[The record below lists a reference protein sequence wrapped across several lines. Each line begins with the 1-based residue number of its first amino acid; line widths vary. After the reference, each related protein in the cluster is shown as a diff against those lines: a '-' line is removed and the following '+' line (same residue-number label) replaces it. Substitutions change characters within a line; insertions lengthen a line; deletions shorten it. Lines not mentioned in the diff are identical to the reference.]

1 MVSPILELTNIN
13 KSFGHVHAN
22 KNINLTINKG
32 TIHGIIGENGAG
44 KSTLMSIVFGLYQ
57 ANSGKIKINEKEI
70 KLKSPRDSIL
80 NGIGMVHQHF
90 MLVENFTVLENII
103 LGFEG
108 ETVFGEKL
116 ETAKKDL
123 EKLCETYNFNIDLD
137 ATISDLSVG
146 FRQRVEILK
155 SLYRGAEILILDE
168 PTGVLT
174 PQEVDE
180 LFKILRSLKE
190 EGKTIVLITHKLIEI
205 MDLTSEVSVMRQGE
219 MVGHTKTQDTN
230 KEKLAEMMVG
240 RNVLLRVDKT
250 EIKKGD
256 PIFRVNELSVKDDLD
271 VTRVKNVN
279 LEICSGEILGI
290 AGVTGN
296 GQTELLEALSGIRK
310 VESGNIRLF
319 GEKISDKHSFLNP
332 RMLKARGLAH
342 VPEDRQRMGL
352 IGDFKAYE
360 NLIFGYHDQE
370 PFSKSSIL
378 NHKEIT
384 EYSNRVMQEYDVRPN
399 SPNLITSNFSGGNQQ
414 KIILSREL
422 NENPKVLLVG
432 QPTRGVDIGAIE
444 FIHQR
449 LINMRDKGA
458 AILLAS
464 VELDEILSLSD
475 RIIVMFD
482 GKIVGEKINKNI
494 TDRELGLLMAG
505 VTEWAILLLIN
516 QRYLGG
522 YLT

>member
-1 MVSPILELTNIN
+1 MVSPILQLTNIN

-22 KNINLTINKG
+22 KDINLTINKG

-44 KSTLMSIVFGLYQ
+44 KSTLMSIVYGLYQ
-57 ANSGKIKINEKEI
+57 ADSGIIKVNDKAI
-70 KLKSPRDSIL
+70 KLKSPRDSIE

-90 MLVENFTVLENII
+90 MLVENFTVLENIV

-108 ETVFGEKL
+108 EVVFGKN
-116 ETAKKDL
+116 L
-123 EKLCETYNFNIDLD
+123 EKAKIDLKNLCETYNLNVDLD
-137 ATISDLSVG
+137 SVISDLSVG

-155 SLYRGAEILILDE
+155 SLYRGAEVFILDE

-190 EGKTIVLITHKLIEI
+190 EGKTIVLITHKLNEI

-219 MVGHTKTQDTN
+219 VVGHTRTENTN
-230 KEKLAEMMVG
+230 REKLAEMMVG
-240 RNVLLRVDKT
+240 RSVLLRINKSNT
-250 EIKKGD
+250 QRGD
-256 PIFRVNELSVKDDLD
+256 VAFKVENLSVKDDLD

-279 LEICSGEILGI
+279 LEIHAGEILGL

-310 VESGNIRLF
+310 VESGEIFLN
-319 GEKISDKHSFLNP
+319 GEKISDSSALLNP
-332 RMLKARGLAH
+332 RELKEKGLAH
-342 VPEDRQRMGL
+342 IPEDRQRMGL
-352 IGDFKAYE
+352 VTDFKAYE

-370 PFSKSSIL
+370 PYSKSSIMRENKIL
-378 NHKEIT
+378 D
-384 EYSNRVMQEYDVRPN
+384 YSKRVMEEYDVRPR
-399 SPNLITSNFSGGNQQ
+399 SPHLMTSNFSGGNQQ
-414 KIILSREL
+414 KLILSREL
-422 NENPKVLLVG
+422 NENPKVLLIG

-449 LINMRDKGA
+449 LIDMRDKGA
-458 AILLAS
+458 AILLVS
-464 VELDEILSLSD
+464 VELEEVLSLSD
-475 RIIVMFD
+475 RIVVMFD
-482 GKIVGEKINKNI
+482 GNIVGERVNKDV

-505 VTEWAILLLIN
+505 VA
-516 QRYLGG
+516 
-522 YLT
+522 

>member
-13 KSFGHVHAN
+13 KSFGHFQAN
-22 KNINLTINKG
+22 KNINLKINKG

-57 ANSGKIKINEKEI
+57 ANSGSIKINGKEI
-70 KLKSPRDSIL
+70 NLRSPRDSIV

-116 ETAKKDL
+116 ANAKKDL
-123 EKLCETYNFNIDLD
+123 EKLCKTYNFNIDLD
-137 ATISDLSVG
+137 ATIADLSVG

-180 LFKILRSLKE
+180 LFKILRSLKD

-219 MVGHTKTQDTN
+219 IVGHTKTKDTN
-230 KEKLAEMMVG
+230 KEQLAEMMVG
-240 RNVLLRVDKT
+240 RSVLLRVDKK
-250 EIKKGD
+250 EIKKGEV
-256 PIFRVNELSVKDDLD
+256 IFKVNNLSVKDDLD
-271 VTRVKNVN
+271 VARVKNIN
-279 LEICSGEILGI
+279 LEIRSGEILGI

-310 VESGNIRLF
+310 VESGNIQLF
-319 GEKISDKHSFLNP
+319 GEKISDQDNFLNP
-332 RMLKARGLAH
+332 RMLKEKGLAH

-352 IGDFKAYE
+352 ISDFKAHE

-370 PFSKSSIL
+370 PFSKSAVL
-378 NHKEIT
+378 NSQEIT
-384 EYSNRVMQEYDVRPN
+384 EYSSKIMQEYDVRPN

-449 LINMRDKGA
+449 LIDMRDRGA
-458 AILLAS
+458 EILLAS
-464 VELDEILSLSD
+464 VELYEILSLSD

-482 GKIVGEKINKNI
+482 GKIVGEKEIKNV

-505 VTEWAILLLIN
+505 VA
-516 QRYLGG
+516 
-522 YLT
+522 

>member
-1 MVSPILELTNIN
+1 MVSPILELSNIN

-22 KNINLTINKG
+22 KNINLQINKG

-57 ANSGKIKINEKEI
+57 ANSGTIKINGKEI
-70 KLKSPRDSIL
+70 NLKSPRDSII

-116 ETAKKDL
+116 QKAKQDL
-123 EKLCETYNFNIDLD
+123 EKLCQAYNFNIDLD

-180 LFKILRSLKE
+180 LFKILRALKE

-205 MDLTSEVSVMRQGE
+205 MDLTSEVSFMRQGE
-219 MVGHTKTQDTN
+219 MVGHTKTEDTN
-230 KEKLAEMMVG
+230 KEQLAEMMVG
-240 RNVLLRVDKT
+240 RSVLLRVDKK
-250 EIKKGD
+250 EIKKGET
-256 PIFRVNELSVKDDLD
+256 IFQVNNLSVKDDLD
-271 VTRVKNVN
+271 VTRVKDVS
-279 LEICSGEILGI
+279 LEIRSGEILGI

-310 VESGNIRLF
+310 VESGKIELF
-319 GEKISDKHSFLNP
+319 GEKISDQDNFLNP
-332 RMLKARGLAH
+332 RLLKQKGLSH

-352 IGDFKAYE
+352 ITDFKAHE

-378 NHKEIT
+378 NNREIT
-384 EYSNRVMQEYDVRPN
+384 EYSNKVMQEYDVRPN

-449 LINMRDKGA
+449 LIDMRDRGA

-482 GKIVGEKINKNI
+482 GKIVGEKENKNV
-494 TDRELGLLMAG
+494 TERELGLLMAG
-505 VTEWAILLLIN
+505 VA
-516 QRYLGG
+516 
-522 YLT
+522 

>member
-1 MVSPILELTNIN
+1 MVSPILQLTNIN

-22 KNINLTINKG
+22 KDINLTINKG

-44 KSTLMSIVFGLYQ
+44 KSTLMSIVYGLYQ
-57 ANSGKIKINEKEI
+57 ADSGIIKVNDKVI
-70 KLKSPRDSIL
+70 KLKSPRDSIE

-90 MLVENFTVLENII
+90 MLVENFTVLENIV

-108 ETVFGEKL
+108 EVVFGKN
-116 ETAKKDL
+116 L
-123 EKLCETYNFNIDLD
+123 EKAKIDLKNLCETYNLNVDLD
-137 ATISDLSVG
+137 SVISDLSVG

-155 SLYRGAEILILDE
+155 SLYRGAEVFILDE

-190 EGKTIVLITHKLIEI
+190 EGKTIVLITHKLNEI

-219 MVGHTKTQDTN
+219 VVGHTKTENTN
-230 KEKLAEMMVG
+230 REKLAEMMVG
-240 RNVLLRVDKT
+240 RSVLLRINKSNT
-250 EIKKGD
+250 QRGD
-256 PIFRVNELSVKDDLD
+256 VAFKVENLSVKDDLD

-279 LEICSGEILGI
+279 LEIHAGEILGL

-310 VESGNIRLF
+310 VESGEIFLN
-319 GEKISDKHSFLNP
+319 GEKISDSSALLNP
-332 RMLKARGLAH
+332 RELKEKGLAH
-342 VPEDRQRMGL
+342 IPEDRQRMGL
-352 IGDFKAYE
+352 VTDFKAYE

-370 PFSKSSIL
+370 PYSKSSIMRENKIL
-378 NHKEIT
+378 D
-384 EYSNRVMQEYDVRPN
+384 YSKRVMEEYDVRPR
-399 SPNLITSNFSGGNQQ
+399 SPHLMTSNFSGGNQQ
-414 KIILSREL
+414 KLILSREL
-422 NENPKVLLVG
+422 NENPKVLLIG

-449 LINMRDKGA
+449 LIDMRDKGA
-458 AILLAS
+458 AILLVS
-464 VELDEILSLSD
+464 VELEEVLSLSD
-475 RIIVMFD
+475 RIVVMFD
-482 GKIVGEKINKNI
+482 GNIVGERVNKDV

-505 VTEWAILLLIN
+505 VA
-516 QRYLGG
+516 
-522 YLT
+522 

>member
-1 MVSPILELTNIN
+1 MVSPILELKDIN

-22 KNINLTINKG
+22 KNINLKINKG

-44 KSTLMSIVFGLYQ
+44 KSTLMSIVYGLYQ
-57 ANSGKIKINEKEI
+57 ADSGSISVSGKEI
-70 KLKSPRDSIL
+70 KLKSPRDSIES
-80 NGIGMVHQHF
+80 GIGMVHQHF
-90 MLVENFTVLENII
+90 MLVENFTVLENIV

-108 ETVFGEKL
+108 EFVFGQKL
-116 ETAKKDL
+116 KKAKEDL
-123 EKLCETYNFNIDLD
+123 KNLCDTYKLNINLD
-137 ATISDLSVG
+137 SIISDLSVG

-155 SLYRGAEILILDE
+155 SLYRGAEIFILDE

-190 EGKTIVLITHKLIEI
+190 EGKTIVLITHKLNEI

-219 MVGHTKTQDTN
+219 VVGHTKTTDTN

-240 RNVLLRVDKT
+240 RSVLLRLNKA
-250 EIKKGD
+250 EAKLGD
-256 PIFRVNELSVKDDLD
+256 VVFKVENLTVKDDLD
-271 VTRVKNVN
+271 VTRVKNVS
-279 LEICSGEILGI
+279 LEIRSGEILGL

-310 VESGNIRLF
+310 VESGNIYLND
-319 GEKISDKHSFLNP
+319 EKISDKDNLLDP
-332 RMLKARGLAH
+332 RELKEKGLAH

-352 IGDFKAYE
+352 VTDFKAYE

-370 PFSKSSIL
+370 PYSKSSIL
-378 NHKEIT
+378 RDGDILSFSRK
-384 EYSNRVMQEYDVRPN
+384 VMEEYDVRPR
-399 SPNLITSNFSGGNQQ
+399 SPQLITSNFSGGNQQ

-422 NENPKVLLVG
+422 NENPKILLVG

-449 LINMRDKGA
+449 LIDMRDKGA
-458 AILLAS
+458 AILLVS
-464 VELDEILSLSD
+464 VELDEVLSLSD
-475 RIIVMFD
+475 RILVMFD
-482 GKIVGEKINKNI
+482 GNIVGERTNKDV

-505 VTEWAILLLIN
+505 VA
-516 QRYLGG
+516 
-522 YLT
+522 

>member
-1 MVSPILELTNIN
+1 
-13 KSFGHVHAN
+13 
-22 KNINLTINKG
+22 
-32 TIHGIIGENGAG
+32 
-44 KSTLMSIVFGLYQ
+44 
-57 ANSGKIKINEKEI
+57 
-70 KLKSPRDSIL
+70 
-80 NGIGMVHQHF
+80 MVHQHF

-116 ETAKKDL
+116 EKAKKDL
-123 EKLCETYNFNIDLD
+123 KKLCETYNFNLDLN
-137 ATISDLSVG
+137 ATISDLSIG

-180 LFKILRSLKE
+180 LFKILRSLKD

-219 MVGHTKTQDTN
+219 IVGHTKTLDTN
-230 KEKLAEMMVG
+230 KEQLAEMMVG
-240 RNVLLRVDKT
+240 RSVLLRVNKE
-250 EIKKGD
+250 EIKKGEV
-256 PIFRVNELSVKDDLD
+256 IFKVKNLSVKDDLD
-271 VTRVKNVN
+271 VTRVKDVN

-310 VESGNIRLF
+310 VESGNIELF
-319 GEKISDKHSFLNP
+319 GEKISDQDNFLNP
-332 RMLKARGLAH
+332 RMLKGKGLAH

-352 IGDFKAYE
+352 ISDFKAHE

-378 NHKEIT
+378 NNKEIT
-384 EYSNRVMQEYDVRPN
+384 KYSNRVMQEYDVRPN
-399 SPNLITSNFSGGNQQ
+399 TPNLITSNFSGGNQQ

-449 LINMRDKGA
+449 LIDMRDKGA

-482 GKIVGEKINKNI
+482 GKIVGEKVNKNV

-505 VTEWAILLLIN
+505 VA
-516 QRYLGG
+516 
-522 YLT
+522 

>member
-1 MVSPILELTNIN
+1 MVSPILELRNIN
-13 KSFGHVHAN
+13 KSFGHVQAN
-22 KNINLTINKG
+22 KNINLKINQG

-44 KSTLMSIVFGLYQ
+44 KSTLMSIVYGLYQ
-57 ANSGKIKINEKEI
+57 ADSGSISVSGKEI
-70 KLKSPRDSIL
+70 KLKSPRDSIES
-80 NGIGMVHQHF
+80 GIGMVHQHF
-90 MLVENFTVLENII
+90 MLVENFTVLENIV

-108 ETVFGEKL
+108 EFVFGQKL
-116 ETAKKDL
+116 KKAKEDL
-123 EKLCETYNFNIDLD
+123 KNLCETYKLNIDLD
-137 ATISDLSVG
+137 SVISDLSVG

-155 SLYRGAEILILDE
+155 SLYRGAEIFILDE

-190 EGKTIVLITHKLIEI
+190 EGKTIVLITHKLNEI

-219 MVGHTKTQDTN
+219 VVGHTKTTDTN

-240 RNVLLRVDKT
+240 RSVLLRLNKA
-250 EIKKGD
+250 EAKLGD
-256 PIFRVNELSVKDDLD
+256 VVFKVENLTVKDDLD
-271 VTRVKNVN
+271 VTRVKNVS
-279 LEICSGEILGI
+279 LEIRSGEILGL

-310 VESGNIRLF
+310 VESGNIYLND
-319 GEKISDKHSFLNP
+319 EKISDKDNLLDP
-332 RMLKARGLAH
+332 RELKEKGLAH

-352 IGDFKAYE
+352 VTDFKAYE

-370 PFSKSSIL
+370 PYSKSSIL
-378 NHKEIT
+378 RDGDILSFSRK
-384 EYSNRVMQEYDVRPN
+384 VMEEYDVRPR
-399 SPNLITSNFSGGNQQ
+399 SPQLITSNFSGGNQQ

-422 NENPKVLLVG
+422 NENPKILLVG

-449 LINMRDKGA
+449 LIDMRDKGA
-458 AILLAS
+458 AILLVS
-464 VELDEILSLSD
+464 VELDEVLSLSD
-475 RIIVMFD
+475 RILVMFD
-482 GKIVGEKINKNI
+482 GNIVGERINKDV

-505 VTEWAILLLIN
+505 VA
-516 QRYLGG
+516 
-522 YLT
+522 

>member
-1 MVSPILELTNIN
+1 MASPILELSKIN

-22 KNINLTINKG
+22 KDISLKINKG

-57 ANSGKIKINEKEI
+57 ADSGTISVNGNII
-70 KLKSPRDSIL
+70 KLKSPRDSIV

-108 ETVFGEKL
+108 ELVFGKKL
-116 ETAKKDL
+116 EQAKKNL
-123 EKLCETYNFNIDLD
+123 VSLCEAYKLNIDLD
-137 ATISDLSVG
+137 STISDLSVG

-180 LFKILRSLKE
+180 LFKILRSLQK
-190 EGKTIVLITHKLIEI
+190 EGKTIVLITHKLNEI
-205 MDLTSEVSVMRQGE
+205 MSLTSEVSVMRQGK
-219 MVGHTKTQDTN
+219 MVGHTKTESTN

-240 RNVLLRVDKT
+240 RSVLLRINKS
-250 EIKKGD
+250 EAKKGD
-256 PIFRVNELSVKDDLD
+256 VIFKVNNLEVKDDLN
-271 VTRVKNVN
+271 VTRVKDINF
-279 LEICSGEILGI
+279 EIHAGEILGL

-296 GQTELLEALSGIRK
+296 GQTELLEALSGIRQI
-310 VESGNIRLF
+310 ESGKIQLF
-319 GEKISDKHSFLNP
+319 DKIISDQNTYLNP
-332 RMLKARGLAH
+332 RELKERGLAH

-352 IGDFKAYE
+352 ISDFKAYE
-360 NLIFGYHDQE
+360 NLIFGYHDQQ

-378 NHKEIT
+378 NEKGILS
-384 EYSNRVMQEYDVRPN
+384 YSKKTMEEYDVRPQ
-399 SPNLITSNFSGGNQQ
+399 SPHLVTSNFSGGNQQ
-414 KIILSREL
+414 KLILSREL

-449 LINMRDKGA
+449 LIDMRNQGA
-458 AILLAS
+458 AILLVS
-464 VELDEILSLSD
+464 VELEEVLSLSD
-475 RIIVMFD
+475 RIVVMFD
-482 GKIVGEKINKNI
+482 GKIVGEKVNDKDVTERDI
-494 TDRELGLLMAG
+494 GLLMAG
-505 VTEWAILLLIN
+505 IA
-516 QRYLGG
+516 
-522 YLT
+522 

>member
-1 MVSPILELTNIN
+1 
-13 KSFGHVHAN
+13 
-22 KNINLTINKG
+22 
-32 TIHGIIGENGAG
+32 
-44 KSTLMSIVFGLYQ
+44 
-57 ANSGKIKINEKEI
+57 
-70 KLKSPRDSIL
+70 
-80 NGIGMVHQHF
+80 MVHQHF
-90 MLVENFTVLENII
+90 MLVENFSVLENII

-108 ETVFGEKL
+108 ELVFGKNLEK
-116 ETAKKDL
+116 AKIDL
-123 EKLCETYNFNIDLD
+123 KKLCENYKLNIDLD
-137 ATISDLSVG
+137 SIIGDLSVG

-180 LFKILRSLKE
+180 LFKILRSLQE
-190 EGKTIVLITHKLIEI
+190 EGKTIVLITHKLNEI

-219 MVGHTKTQDTN
+219 MVGHTKTNSTN
-230 KEKLAEMMVG
+230 KEELAEMMVG
-240 RNVLLRVDKT
+240 RSVLLRINKST
-250 EIKKGD
+250 AKKGEVVFSVKD
-256 PIFRVNELSVKDDLD
+256 LIVKDDLD

-279 LEICSGEILGI
+279 LEVHAGEILGL

-310 VESGNIRLF
+310 IESGNIELF
-319 GEKISDKHSFLNP
+319 NETISDKNNFLDP
-332 RMLKARGLAH
+332 RSLKEKGLAH

-352 IGDFKAYE
+352 ITEFKANE
-360 NLIFGYHDQE
+360 NLIFGYHHQE

-378 NHKEIT
+378 QEKNILSFSKK
-384 EYSNRVMQEYDVRPN
+384 VMGEYDVRPN

-422 NENPKVLLVG
+422 NKNPKVLLVG

-449 LINMRDKGA
+449 LIDMRDKGA
-458 AILLAS
+458 AILLVS
-464 VELDEILSLSD
+464 VELEEVLSLSD

-482 GKIVGEKINKNI
+482 GNIVGERINKNV
-494 TDRELGLLMAG
+494 TDRDLGLLMAG
-505 VTEWAILLLIN
+505 VV
-516 QRYLGG
+516 
-522 YLT
+522 

>member
-1 MVSPILELTNIN
+1 
-13 KSFGHVHAN
+13 
-22 KNINLTINKG
+22 
-32 TIHGIIGENGAG
+32 
-44 KSTLMSIVFGLYQ
+44 
-57 ANSGKIKINEKEI
+57 
-70 KLKSPRDSIL
+70 
-80 NGIGMVHQHF
+80 

-116 ETAKKDL
+116 ANAKKDL
-123 EKLCETYNFNIDLD
+123 EKLCKTYNFNIDLD
-137 ATISDLSVG
+137 ATIADLSVG

-180 LFKILRSLKE
+180 LFKILRSLKD

-219 MVGHTKTQDTN
+219 MVGHTKTQNTN
-230 KEKLAEMMVG
+230 KEQLAEMMVG
-240 RNVLLRVDKT
+240 RSVLLRVDKK
-250 EIKKGD
+250 EIKKGEV
-256 PIFRVNELSVKDDLD
+256 IFKVNNLSVKDDLD
-271 VTRVKNVN
+271 VARVKNIN
-279 LEICSGEILGI
+279 LEIRSGEILGI

-310 VESGNIRLF
+310 VESGNIQLF
-319 GEKISDKHSFLNP
+319 GEKISDQDNFLNP
-332 RMLKARGLAH
+332 RMLKEKGLAH

-352 IGDFKAYE
+352 ISDFKAHE

-370 PFSKSSIL
+370 PFSKSAVL
-378 NHKEIT
+378 NSQEIT
-384 EYSNRVMQEYDVRPN
+384 EYSSKIMQEYDVRPN

-449 LINMRDKGA
+449 LIDMRDRGA

-482 GKIVGEKINKNI
+482 GKIVGEKENQNV

-505 VTEWAILLLIN
+505 VA
-516 QRYLGG
+516 
-522 YLT
+522 

>member
-1 MVSPILELTNIN
+1 MVSPILELKNIN
-13 KSFGHVHAN
+13 KSFGHVQAN
-22 KNINLTINKG
+22 KNINLTIKKG

-44 KSTLMSIVFGLYQ
+44 KSTLMSIVYGLYQ
-57 ANSGKIKINEKEI
+57 ADTGSINVSGKEI
-70 KLKSPRDSIL
+70 KLRSPRDSIES
-80 NGIGMVHQHF
+80 GIGMVHQHF
-90 MLVENFTVLENII
+90 MLVENFTVIENIV

-108 ETVFGEKL
+108 EFVFGKKL
-116 ETAKKDL
+116 EKAKEDL
-123 EKLCETYNFNIDLD
+123 QKLCETYKLNIDLD
-137 ATISDLSVG
+137 SVISDLSVG

-155 SLYRGAEILILDE
+155 SLYRGAEIFILDE

-190 EGKTIVLITHKLIEI
+190 EGKTIVLITHKLNEI

-219 MVGHTKTQDTN
+219 VVGHTKTTDTN

-240 RNVLLRVDKT
+240 RSVLLRLNKA
-250 EIKKGD
+250 EAKLGD
-256 PIFRVNELSVKDDLD
+256 VVFKVENLTVKDDLD

-279 LEICSGEILGI
+279 FEIRSGEILGL

-296 GQTELLEALSGIRK
+296 GQTELLEALSGIRN
-310 VESGNIRLF
+310 VESGAIYLND
-319 GEKISDKHSFLNP
+319 EKISDKDNLLNP
-332 RMLKARGLAH
+332 RELKEKGLAH

-352 IGDFKAYE
+352 VTDFKAYE

-370 PFSKSSIL
+370 PYSKSSIL
-378 NHKEIT
+378 RDGDILSFSKK
-384 EYSNRVMQEYDVRPN
+384 VMEEYDVRPR
-399 SPNLITSNFSGGNQQ
+399 SPQLITSNFSGGNQQ

-422 NENPKVLLVG
+422 NENPKILLVG

-449 LINMRDKGA
+449 LIDMRDKGA
-458 AILLAS
+458 AILLVS
-464 VELDEILSLSD
+464 VELDEVLSLSD
-475 RIIVMFD
+475 RILVMFD
-482 GKIVGEKINKNI
+482 GNIVGERINKDV

-505 VTEWAILLLIN
+505 VA
-516 QRYLGG
+516 
-522 YLT
+522 

>member
-1 MVSPILELTNIN
+1 MVSPILELKNIN
-13 KSFGHVHAN
+13 KSFGHVQAN
-22 KNINLTINKG
+22 KNINLKITQG

-44 KSTLMSIVFGLYQ
+44 KSTLMSIVYGLYQ
-57 ANSGKIKINEKEI
+57 ADSGTISVSGKEI
-70 KLKSPRDSIL
+70 KLKSPRDSIES
-80 NGIGMVHQHF
+80 GIGMVHQHF
-90 MLVENFTVLENII
+90 MLVENFTVLENIV

-108 ETVFGEKL
+108 EFVFGEKL
-116 ETAKKDL
+116 KKAKQDL
-123 EKLCETYNFNIDLD
+123 KNLCDTYKLNIDLD
-137 ATISDLSVG
+137 SVISDLSVG

-155 SLYRGAEILILDE
+155 SLYRGAEIFILDE

-190 EGKTIVLITHKLIEI
+190 EGKTIVLITHKLNEI

-219 MVGHTKTQDTN
+219 VVGHTKTTDTN

-240 RNVLLRVDKT
+240 RSVLLRLNKA
-250 EIKKGD
+250 EAKLGD
-256 PIFRVNELSVKDDLD
+256 VVFKVENLTVKDDLD

-279 LEICSGEILGI
+279 LEIRAGEILGL

-310 VESGNIRLF
+310 VESGTIYLND
-319 GEKISDKHSFLNP
+319 EKISDKNKLLDP
-332 RMLKARGLAH
+332 RELKEKGLAH

-352 IGDFKAYE
+352 VTDFKAYE

-370 PFSKSSIL
+370 PYSKSSIL
-378 NHKEIT
+378 KDNDILS
-384 EYSNRVMQEYDVRPN
+384 YSKKVMEEYDVRPR
-399 SPNLITSNFSGGNQQ
+399 SPQLITSNFSGGNQQ

-422 NENPKVLLVG
+422 NENPKILLVG

-449 LINMRDKGA
+449 LIDMRDKGA
-458 AILLAS
+458 AILLVS
-464 VELDEILSLSD
+464 VELDEVLSLSD
-475 RIIVMFD
+475 RILVMFD
-482 GKIVGEKINKNI
+482 GNIVGEKVNKDV

-505 VTEWAILLLIN
+505 VA
-516 QRYLGG
+516 
-522 YLT
+522 

>member
-1 MVSPILELTNIN
+1 MVSPILELSNIN

-22 KNINLTINKG
+22 KDINLTINKG

-44 KSTLMSIVFGLYQ
+44 KSTLMSIVYGLYQ
-57 ANSGKIKINEKEI
+57 ADSGKIKVSGKEI
-70 KLKSPRDSIL
+70 NLKSPRDSIE

-90 MLVENFTVLENII
+90 MLVENFTVLENIV

-108 ETVFGEKL
+108 ELIFGKNL
-116 ETAKKDL
+116 KKAKTDL
-123 EKLCETYNFNIDLD
+123 KNLCDTYNLNVDLD
-137 ATISDLSVG
+137 SIISDLSVG

-155 SLYRGAEILILDE
+155 SLYRGAEVFILDE

-190 EGKTIVLITHKLIEI
+190 EGKTIVLITHKLNEI

-219 MVGHTKTQDTN
+219 VVGHTKTENTN
-230 KEKLAEMMVG
+230 REKLAEMMVG
-240 RNVLLRVDKT
+240 RSVLLRINKSKV
-250 EIKKGD
+250 ERGD
-256 PIFRVNELSVKDDLD
+256 VVFKVENLTVKDDLD

-279 LEICSGEILGI
+279 LEIHAGEILGL

-310 VESGNIRLF
+310 VESGEIYLND
-319 GEKISDKHSFLNP
+319 EKISDNLGLLNP
-332 RMLKARGLAH
+332 RELKEKGLAH

-352 IGDFKAYE
+352 VTDFKAYE

-370 PFSKSSIL
+370 PYSKSSIM
-378 NHKEIT
+378 KENQILD
-384 EYSNRVMQEYDVRPN
+384 YSKKVMEEYDVRPR
-399 SPNLITSNFSGGNQQ
+399 SPNLMTSNFSGGNQQ
-414 KIILSREL
+414 KLILSREL
-422 NENPKVLLVG
+422 NENPKILLVG

-449 LINMRDKGA
+449 LIDMRDKGA
-458 AILLAS
+458 AILLVS
-464 VELDEILSLSD
+464 VELEEVLSLSD
-475 RIIVMFD
+475 RIVVMFD
-482 GKIVGEKINKNI
+482 GNIVGERVNKDV

-505 VTEWAILLLIN
+505 VA
-516 QRYLGG
+516 
-522 YLT
+522 

>member
-1 MVSPILELTNIN
+1 MVSPILELKNIN
-13 KSFGHVHAN
+13 KSFGHVQAN
-22 KNINLTINKG
+22 KNINLIINQG

-44 KSTLMSIVFGLYQ
+44 KSTLMSIVYGLYQ
-57 ANSGKIKINEKEI
+57 ADSGSIRVNGKEV
-70 KLKSPRDSIL
+70 KLKSPRDSIES
-80 NGIGMVHQHF
+80 GIGMVHQHF

-108 ETVFGEKL
+108 ELVFGHKL
-116 ETAKKDL
+116 KKAKEDL
-123 EKLCETYNFNIDLD
+123 KNLCDTYKLNIDLD
-137 ATISDLSVG
+137 SVISDLSVG

-155 SLYRGAEILILDE
+155 SLYRGAEIFILDE

-190 EGKTIVLITHKLIEI
+190 EGKTIVLITHKLNEI

-219 MVGHTKTQDTN
+219 VVGHTKTSDTN

-240 RNVLLRVDKT
+240 RSVLLRLNKEDAKL
-250 EIKKGD
+250 GD
-256 PIFRVNELSVKDDLD
+256 VVFKVENLTVKDDLD
-271 VTRVKNVN
+271 VTRVKNVSF
-279 LEICSGEILGI
+279 EIRSGEILGL

-310 VESGNIRLF
+310 VESGNIYLND
-319 GEKISDKHSFLNP
+319 EKVSDKENLLDP
-332 RMLKARGLAH
+332 RKLKEKGLAH

-352 IGDFKAYE
+352 VTDFKAYE

-370 PFSKSSIL
+370 PYSKSSIMKDNKIL
-378 NHKEIT
+378 D
-384 EYSNRVMQEYDVRPN
+384 YSKRVMEEYDVRPR
-399 SPNLITSNFSGGNQQ
+399 SPHLMTSNFSGGNQQ
-414 KIILSREL
+414 KLILSREL
-422 NENPKVLLVG
+422 NENPKVLLIG

-449 LINMRDKGA
+449 LIDMRDKGA
-458 AILLAS
+458 AILLVS
-464 VELDEILSLSD
+464 VELEEVLSLSD
-475 RIIVMFD
+475 RIVVMFD
-482 GKIVGEKINKNI
+482 GGIVGERVNKDV

-505 VTEWAILLLIN
+505 VA
-516 QRYLGG
+516 
-522 YLT
+522 

>member
-1 MVSPILELTNIN
+1 MVSPILELKNIS
-13 KSFGHVHAN
+13 KSFGHVQAN
-22 KNINLTINKG
+22 KNINLTINRG

-57 ANSGKIKINEKEI
+57 ANSGSIKVNGKEI
-70 KLKSPRDSIL
+70 KLKSPKDSII

-108 ETVFGEKL
+108 ELVFGKNLEK
-116 ETAKKDL
+116 AKKDL
-123 EKLCETYNFNIDLD
+123 KNLCDTYKLNIDLNS
-137 ATISDLSVG
+137 TISDLSVG

-205 MDLTSEVSVMRQGE
+205 MDLTTEVSVMRQGE
-219 MVGHTKTQDTN
+219 MVGHTKTENTN
-230 KEKLAEMMVG
+230 KEQLAEMMVG
-240 RNVLLRVDKT
+240 RSVLLRLDKSEVKT
-250 EIKKGD
+250 GD
-256 PIFRVNELSVKDDLD
+256 IVFKVENLTVKDDLD

-279 LEICSGEILGI
+279 LEIRAGEILGL

-310 VESGNIRLF
+310 VESGEIYLE
-319 GEKISDKHSFLNP
+319 GKKISDSQNFLDP
-332 RMLKARGLAH
+332 RELKERGLAH

-352 IGDFKAYE
+352 VTDFKAYE
-360 NLIFGYHDQE
+360 NLIFGYQDQQ

-378 NHKEIT
+378 NHRDIISHSKKIME
-384 EYSNRVMQEYDVRPN
+384 EYDVRPQ

-449 LINMRDKGA
+449 LIDMRDRGA
-458 AILLAS
+458 AILLVS
-464 VELDEILSLSD
+464 VELDEVLSLSD

-482 GKIVGEKINKNI
+482 GNIVGEKENKNV

-505 VTEWAILLLIN
+505 VA
-516 QRYLGG
+516 
-522 YLT
+522 

>member
-1 MVSPILELTNIN
+1 
-13 KSFGHVHAN
+13 
-22 KNINLTINKG
+22 
-32 TIHGIIGENGAG
+32 
-44 KSTLMSIVFGLYQ
+44 MSIVFGLYQ
-57 ANSGKIKINEKEI
+57 ANSGSIKINGKEI
-70 KLKSPRDSIL
+70 NLRSPRDSIV

-116 ETAKKDL
+116 ANAKKDL
-123 EKLCETYNFNIDLD
+123 EKLCKTYNFNIDLD
-137 ATISDLSVG
+137 ATIADLSVG

-180 LFKILRSLKE
+180 LFKILRSLKD

-230 KEKLAEMMVG
+230 KEQLAEMMVG
-240 RNVLLRVDKT
+240 RSVLLRVDKK
-250 EIKKGD
+250 EIKKGEV
-256 PIFRVNELSVKDDLD
+256 IFKVNNLSVKDDLD
-271 VTRVKNVN
+271 VARVKNIN
-279 LEICSGEILGI
+279 LEIRSGEILGI

-310 VESGNIRLF
+310 VESGNIQLF
-319 GEKISDKHSFLNP
+319 GEKISDQDNFLNP
-332 RMLKARGLAH
+332 RMLKEKGLAH

-352 IGDFKAYE
+352 ISDFKAHE

-370 PFSKSSIL
+370 PFSKSAVL
-378 NHKEIT
+378 NSQEIT
-384 EYSNRVMQEYDVRPN
+384 EYSSKIMQEYDVRPN

-449 LINMRDKGA
+449 LIDMRDRGA

-482 GKIVGEKINKNI
+482 GKIVGEKENKNV

-505 VTEWAILLLIN
+505 VA
-516 QRYLGG
+516 
-522 YLT
+522 

>member
-1 MVSPILELTNIN
+1 MASPILELSQIN

-22 KNINLTINKG
+22 KNISLKINKG

-57 ANSGKIKINEKEI
+57 ADSGTINI
-70 KLKSPRDSIL
+70 NGNTVNLKSPRDSIIS
-80 NGIGMVHQHF
+80 GIGMVHQHF

-108 ETVFGEKL
+108 ELVFGKKL
-116 ETAKKDL
+116 EQAKKNL
-123 EKLCETYNFNIDLD
+123 KNLCETYKLNIDLD
-137 ATISDLSVG
+137 STISDLSVG

-155 SLYRGAEILILDE
+155 SLYRGAEVLILDE

-180 LFKILRSLKE
+180 LFKILRSLQK
-190 EGKTIVLITHKLIEI
+190 EGKTIVLITHKLNEI

-219 MVGHTKTQDTN
+219 IVGHKKTESTN
-230 KEKLAEMMVG
+230 KEELAEMMVG
-240 RNVLLRVDKT
+240 RTVLLRINKT
-250 EIKKGD
+250 EVKKGNVV
-256 PIFRVNELSVKDDLD
+256 FRVNNLEVKDDLG
-271 VTRVKNVN
+271 VLRVKNVN
-279 LEICSGEILGI
+279 IEIHEGEILGL

-310 VESGNIRLF
+310 VESGEVQLF
-319 GEKISDKHSFLNP
+319 NETVSDQNNYLNP
-332 RMLKARGLAH
+332 KDLKEKGLAH

-352 IGDFKAYE
+352 ISDFKAYE
-360 NLIFGYHDQE
+360 NLIFGYHHQE
-370 PFSKSSIL
+370 PYSKSSIL
-378 NHKEIT
+378 KEKNILSHSQKAM
-384 EYSNRVMQEYDVRPN
+384 EEYDVRPR

-449 LINMRDKGA
+449 LIDMRNKGT
-458 AILLAS
+458 AILLVS
-464 VELDEILSLSD
+464 VELEEILSLSD
-475 RIIVMFD
+475 RIAVMFD
-482 GKIVGEKINKNI
+482 GKIVGEKINQDI
-494 TDRELGLLMAG
+494 TDRDIGLLMAG
-505 VTEWAILLLIN
+505 IV
-516 QRYLGG
+516 
-522 YLT
+522 

>member
-1 MVSPILELTNIN
+1 MVSPILELSNIN

-22 KNINLTINKG
+22 KDINLTINKG

-44 KSTLMSIVFGLYQ
+44 KSTLMSIVYGLYQ
-57 ANSGKIKINEKEI
+57 ADSGKIKVSGKEI
-70 KLKSPRDSIL
+70 NLKSPRDSIE

-90 MLVENFTVLENII
+90 MLVENFTVLENIV

-108 ETVFGEKL
+108 ELIFGKNL
-116 ETAKKDL
+116 DKAKKDL
-123 EKLCETYNFNIDLD
+123 KNLCDTYNLNVDLD
-137 ATISDLSVG
+137 STISDLSVG

-155 SLYRGAEILILDE
+155 SLYRGAEVFILDE

-180 LFKILRSLKE
+180 LFKILRSLKK
-190 EGKTIVLITHKLIEI
+190 EGKTIVLITHKLNEI

-219 MVGHTKTQDTN
+219 VVGHTKTENTN
-230 KEKLAEMMVG
+230 REKLAEMMVG
-240 RNVLLRVDKT
+240 RSVLLRINKSKV
-250 EIKKGD
+250 EKGD
-256 PIFRVNELSVKDDLD
+256 VVFKVENLSVKDDLG

-279 LEICSGEILGI
+279 LKIHAGEILGL

-310 VESGNIRLF
+310 VESGEIYLND
-319 GEKISDKHSFLNP
+319 EKISDNLGLLNP
-332 RMLKARGLAH
+332 RELKEKGLAH

-352 IGDFKAYE
+352 VTDFKAYE

-370 PFSKSSIL
+370 PYSKSSIM
-378 NHKEIT
+378 KENQILD
-384 EYSNRVMQEYDVRPN
+384 YSKKVMEEYDVRPR
-399 SPNLITSNFSGGNQQ
+399 SPNLMTSNFSGGNQQ

-422 NENPKVLLVG
+422 NEKPKVLLVG

-449 LINMRDKGA
+449 LIDMRDRGA
-458 AILLAS
+458 AILLVS
-464 VELDEILSLSD
+464 VELDEVLSLSD
-475 RIIVMFD
+475 RIVVMFD
-482 GKIVGEKINKNI
+482 GKIVGEKENKNV

-505 VTEWAILLLIN
+505 VV
-516 QRYLGG
+516 
-522 YLT
+522 

>member
-1 MVSPILELTNIN
+1 MVSPILELKNIN
-13 KSFGHVHAN
+13 KSFGHVQAN
-22 KNINLTINKG
+22 KNINLKINKG

-57 ANSGKIKINEKEI
+57 ADSGTIDINGKKIN
-70 KLKSPRDSIL
+70 LKSPRDSIES
-80 NGIGMVHQHF
+80 GIGMVHQHF
-90 MLVENFTVLENII
+90 MLVENFSVLENII

-108 ETVFGEKL
+108 ELVFGKNLEK
-116 ETAKKDL
+116 AKTDL
-123 EKLCETYNFNIDLD
+123 KKLCENYKLNIDLD
-137 ATISDLSVG
+137 SIIGDLSVG

-155 SLYRGAEILILDE
+155 SLHRGAAILILDE

-180 LFKILRSLKE
+180 LFKILRSLQE
-190 EGKTIVLITHKLIEI
+190 EGKTIVLITHKLNEI

-219 MVGHTKTQDTN
+219 MVGHTKTNSTN
-230 KEKLAEMMVG
+230 KEELAEMMVG
-240 RNVLLRVDKT
+240 RSVLLRINKST
-250 EIKKGD
+250 AKKGEVV
-256 PIFRVNELSVKDDLD
+256 FSVKNLVVKDDLD

-279 LEICSGEILGI
+279 LEVHAGEILGL

-310 VESGNIRLF
+310 IESGNIELF
-319 GEKISDKHSFLNP
+319 NETISDKNNFLDP
-332 RMLKARGLAH
+332 RSLKEKGLAH

-352 IGDFKAYE
+352 ITEFKANE
-360 NLIFGYHDQE
+360 NLIFGYHHQE
-370 PFSKSSIL
+370 PFSKSSLLQEKNIL
-378 NHKEIT
+378 SFSKK
-384 EYSNRVMQEYDVRPN
+384 VMEEYDVRPS

-422 NENPKVLLVG
+422 NKNPKVLLVG

-449 LINMRDKGA
+449 LIDMRDKGA
-458 AILLAS
+458 AILLVS
-464 VELDEILSLSD
+464 VELDEVLSLSD
-475 RIIVMFD
+475 RIVVMFD
-482 GKIVGEKINKNI
+482 GNIVGEKVNKNV

-505 VTEWAILLLIN
+505 VV
-516 QRYLGG
+516 
-522 YLT
+522 

>member
-1 MVSPILELTNIN
+1 MVSPILELKNIN
-13 KSFGHVHAN
+13 KSFGHVQAN
-22 KNINLTINKG
+22 KNINLKINQG

-44 KSTLMSIVFGLYQ
+44 KSTLMSIVYGLYQ
-57 ANSGKIKINEKEI
+57 ADSGSISVSGKEI
-70 KLKSPRDSIL
+70 KLKSPRDSIES
-80 NGIGMVHQHF
+80 GIGMVHQHF
-90 MLVENFTVLENII
+90 MLVENFTVLENIV

-108 ETVFGEKL
+108 EFVFGQKL
-116 ETAKKDL
+116 KKAKEDL
-123 EKLCETYNFNIDLD
+123 KNLCETYKLNIDLD
-137 ATISDLSVG
+137 SVISDLSVG

-155 SLYRGAEILILDE
+155 SLYRGAEVFILDE

-190 EGKTIVLITHKLIEI
+190 EGKTIVLITHKLNEI

-219 MVGHTKTQDTN
+219 VVGHTRTTETD

-240 RNVLLRVDKT
+240 RSVLLRLNKA
-250 EIKKGD
+250 EAKLGD
-256 PIFRVNELSVKDDLD
+256 VVFKVENLTVKDDLD
-271 VTRVKNVN
+271 VTRVKNVS
-279 LEICSGEILGI
+279 LEIRSGEILGL

-310 VESGNIRLF
+310 VESGNIYLND
-319 GEKISDKHSFLNP
+319 EKISDKENLLDP
-332 RMLKARGLAH
+332 RELKEKGLAH

-352 IGDFKAYE
+352 VTDFKAYE

-370 PFSKSSIL
+370 PYSKSSIL
-378 NHKEIT
+378 RDADILS
-384 EYSNRVMQEYDVRPN
+384 YSKKVMEEYDVRPR
-399 SPNLITSNFSGGNQQ
+399 SPQLITSNFSGGNQQ

-422 NENPKVLLVG
+422 NENPKILLVG

-449 LINMRDKGA
+449 LIDMRDKGA
-458 AILLAS
+458 AILLVS
-464 VELDEILSLSD
+464 VELDEVLSLSD
-475 RIIVMFD
+475 RIVVMFD
-482 GKIVGEKINKNI
+482 GNIVGERINKDV

-505 VTEWAILLLIN
+505 VA
-516 QRYLGG
+516 
-522 YLT
+522 

>member
-1 MVSPILELTNIN
+1 MVLPILELENIN

-310 VESGNIRLF
+310 VESGNIQLF
-319 GEKISDKHSFLNP
+319 GEKISDKHNFLNP
-332 RMLKARGLAH
+332 RMLKAKGLAH

-505 VTEWAILLLIN
+505 VTE
-516 QRYLGG
+516 
-522 YLT
+522 

>member
-1 MVSPILELTNIN
+1 MVSPILELKDIN
-13 KSFGHVHAN
+13 KSFGHVQAN
-22 KNINLTINKG
+22 KNINLKINKG

-57 ANSGKIKINEKEI
+57 ADSGVIDINGKTI
-70 KLKSPRDSIL
+70 NLKSPRDSIES
-80 NGIGMVHQHF
+80 GIGMVHQHF
-90 MLVENFTVLENII
+90 MLVENFSVLENII

-108 ETVFGEKL
+108 ELVFGKNLEK
-116 ETAKKDL
+116 AKTDL
-123 EKLCETYNFNIDLD
+123 KKLCENYKLNIDLD
-137 ATISDLSVG
+137 SIIGDLSVG

-180 LFKILRSLKE
+180 LFKILRSLQE
-190 EGKTIVLITHKLIEI
+190 EGKTIVLITHKLNEI

-219 MVGHTKTQDTN
+219 MVGHTKTNSTN
-230 KEKLAEMMVG
+230 KEELAEMMVG
-240 RNVLLRVDKT
+240 RSVLLRINKST
-250 EIKKGD
+250 AKQGD
-256 PIFRVNELSVKDDLD
+256 VVFSVKDLVVKDDLD

-279 LEICSGEILGI
+279 LEVHAGEILGL

-310 VESGNIRLF
+310 IESGNIELF
-319 GEKISDKHSFLNP
+319 NETISDQNNFLDP
-332 RMLKARGLAH
+332 RSLKEKGLAH

-352 IGDFKAYE
+352 ITEFKANE
-360 NLIFGYHDQE
+360 NLIFGYHHQE

-378 NHKEIT
+378 QEKNILSFSKK
-384 EYSNRVMQEYDVRPN
+384 VMGEYDVRPN

-422 NENPKVLLVG
+422 NKNPKVLLVG

-449 LINMRDKGA
+449 LIDMRDKGA
-458 AILLAS
+458 AILLVS
-464 VELDEILSLSD
+464 VELEEVISLSD
-475 RIIVMFD
+475 RIVVMFD
-482 GKIVGEKINKNI
+482 GNIVGEKVNKNV

-505 VTEWAILLLIN
+505 VV
-516 QRYLGG
+516 
-522 YLT
+522 

>member
-1 MVSPILELTNIN
+1 MVSPILELKDIN

-22 KNINLTINKG
+22 KNINLQINKG

-57 ANSGKIKINEKEI
+57 ANSGTIKIKGKEV

-80 NGIGMVHQHF
+80 SGIGMVHQHF
-90 MLVENFTVLENII
+90 MLVENFSVLENII

-108 ETVFGEKL
+108 ELVFGKNLEK
-116 ETAKKDL
+116 AKKDL
-123 EKLCETYNFNIDLD
+123 MNLCETYKLNINLES
-137 ATISDLSVG
+137 TISDLSVG

-155 SLYRGAEILILDE
+155 SLYRGAEIFILDE

-190 EGKTIVLITHKLIEI
+190 EGKTIVLITHKLNEI

-219 MVGHTKTQDTN
+219 MVGHTKTENTN

-240 RNVLLRVDKT
+240 RNVLLRVNKAKA
-250 EIKKGD
+250 EKGN
-256 PIFRVNELSVKDDLD
+256 IILKAENLTVKDDLD

-279 LEICSGEILGI
+279 LEIHEGEILGL

-296 GQTELLEALSGIRK
+296 GQTELLEALSGIRQ
-310 VESGNIRLF
+310 VESGEIYLS
-319 GEKISDKHSFLNP
+319 GQKISGSNSLLNP
-332 RMLKARGLAH
+332 RELKQKGLAH

-352 IGDFKAYE
+352 VTDFKAYE

-370 PFSKSSIL
+370 PYSKSSIM
-378 NHKEIT
+378 KENKIL
-384 EYSNRVMQEYDVRPN
+384 EYSREVMEEYDVRPR
-399 SPNLITSNFSGGNQQ
+399 SPQLITSNFSGGNQQ

-449 LINMRDKGA
+449 LIDMRDKGA
-458 AILLAS
+458 AILLVS
-464 VELDEILSLSD
+464 VELEEVLSLSD
-475 RIIVMFD
+475 RIVVMFD
-482 GKIVGEKINKNI
+482 GKIVGERVNKDV
-494 TDRELGLLMAG
+494 TDRDLGLLMAG
-505 VTEWAILLLIN
+505 VV
-516 QRYLGG
+516 
-522 YLT
+522 

>member
-1 MVSPILELTNIN
+1 MVSPILQLTNIN

-22 KNINLTINKG
+22 KDINLTINKG

-44 KSTLMSIVFGLYQ
+44 KSTLMSIVYGLYQ
-57 ANSGKIKINEKEI
+57 ADSGTIKVNDKVI
-70 KLKSPRDSIL
+70 KLKSPRDSIE

-90 MLVENFTVLENII
+90 MLVENFTVLENIV

-108 ETVFGEKL
+108 EVVFGKN
-116 ETAKKDL
+116 L
-123 EKLCETYNFNIDLD
+123 EKAKIDLKNLCETYNLNVDLD
-137 ATISDLSVG
+137 SVISDLSVG

-155 SLYRGAEILILDE
+155 SLYRGAEVFILDE

-190 EGKTIVLITHKLIEI
+190 EGKTIVLITHKLNEI

-219 MVGHTKTQDTN
+219 VVGHTKTENTN
-230 KEKLAEMMVG
+230 REKLAEMMVG
-240 RNVLLRVDKT
+240 RSVLLRINKSNT
-250 EIKKGD
+250 QRGD
-256 PIFRVNELSVKDDLD
+256 IAFKVENLSVKDDLD

-279 LEICSGEILGI
+279 LEIHAGEILCL

-310 VESGNIRLF
+310 VESGEIFLN
-319 GEKISDKHSFLNP
+319 GEKISDSSALLNP
-332 RMLKARGLAH
+332 RELKEKGLAH
-342 VPEDRQRMGL
+342 IPEDRQRMGL
-352 IGDFKAYE
+352 VTDFKAYE

-370 PFSKSSIL
+370 PYSKSSIMRENKIL
-378 NHKEIT
+378 D
-384 EYSNRVMQEYDVRPN
+384 YSKRVMEEYDVRPR
-399 SPNLITSNFSGGNQQ
+399 SPHLMTSNFSGGNQQ
-414 KIILSREL
+414 KLILSREL
-422 NENPKVLLVG
+422 NENPKVLLIG

-449 LINMRDKGA
+449 LIDMRDKGA
-458 AILLAS
+458 AILLVS
-464 VELDEILSLSD
+464 VELEEVLSLSD
-475 RIIVMFD
+475 RIVVMFD
-482 GKIVGEKINKNI
+482 GNIVGERVNKDV

-505 VTEWAILLLIN
+505 VA
-516 QRYLGG
+516 
-522 YLT
+522 